1 MGEIAGV
8 HPQTAYR
15 WFREGMLPE
24 AAQRSR
30 PRMILV
36 NIDVSTTPEVA
47 GGLGGTPA
55 CSRRLTGRSPGLR
68 PGIRW
73 AT

>member
-1 MGEIAGV
+1 
-8 HPQTAYR
+8 
-15 WFREGMLPE
+15 MLPE

-47 GGLGGTPA
+47 GGLG
-55 CSRRLTGRSPGLR
+55 L
-68 PGIRW
+68 
-73 AT
+73 

>member
-47 GGLGGTPA
+47 GGLG
-55 CSRRLTGRSPGLR
+55 L
-68 PGIRW
+68 
-73 AT
+73 